1 MFARWFCLA
10 LAVCISPTFAAD
22 AFLNPMPYP
31 PLPEAISSFGATVS
45 GDELYV
51 FSGHIG
57 RIPGNSTNGLSPHF
71 TRLKLSDKEPKWE
84 SLAMHVPSQSPG
96 LVAWKGNVYR
106 VGGLSF
112 TNQTGE
118 ETAFNSLA
126 IFAKYDSKSN
136 TWKELAPLP
145 EARSSLDA
153 AVVGDKLYV
162 VGGWNLQ
169 GASSSDSPWHED
181 ALAFDLTKEDSKW
194 EKIATPPFQTR
205 ALAAAAHEG
214 KLWVMG
220 GMKSSNGI
228 TKEVHIYDPAS
239 NSWSKGPELPGNDS
253 LSGFAISAFATGG
266 RLYYNGS
273 EGIVNVLKKDGSGW
287 ESVERL
293 VFPRS
298 FHRLVPTGDKG
309 LVAIAGVARG
319 GGYLASLETIN
330 LGNDKP
336 QPKLAEWSVEF
347 GGQAKQSQILFLQG
361 SSLYAFGGNKSKN
374 PHDFSKE
381 SFVNE
386 AYRFDLAARS
396 VEQLPNLPAGLS
408 SGGAFLAGPRNDQ
421 SIYVIGGIGFVGDK
435 HQSLDT
441 IYQYRIRS
449 KNWTDD
455 VQHLPGTRSMF
466 STASQNGTVWIF
478 GGAEVNTG
486 KGLTA
491 ETLTW
496 RPDGDDPATVVK
508 GADIPTSR
516 RSLGA
521 ATIGDKVYVVGGLGA
536 EVGIVGTAAAFDLK
550 TSQWTDIASPKTA
563 RVFPNLVALNGKL
576 YLAGGFAK
584 VDGHFAPATTVEVY
598 DPSTNAWEPL
608 QSNLPLQG
616 KQVMEYNGRLLF
628 YGLDQEK
635 SGLAHFALLDL
646 TPESTVVSALQNFG
660 GTDGEGVGDLLAR
673 LLKLDKNKDG
683 KVTKDEVGPRF
694 LPIIEKADA
703 NQDGVATKEEIE
715 EYVKKSQPAPAG
727 REGGRPMGREG
738 GREGGRPM
746 GREGGREGGRP
757 MGREGGRPGREG
769 REGARPQANP

>member
-1 MFARWFCLA
+1 MSFARWFCLA
-10 LAVCISPTFAAD
+10 VALLFSSAFGQAFAAD
-22 AFLNPMPYP
+22 AWVNTMPYP
-31 PLPEAISSFGATVS
+31 ALPEAISSFGATVS

-71 TRLKLSDKEPKWE
+71 TRLKMSDKEPKWE

-126 IFAKYDSKSN
+126 IFAKYDVKTN
-136 TWKELAPLP
+136 TWKELASLP
-145 EARSSLDA
+145 TPRSSLDA

-169 GASSSDSPWHED
+169 GGSSSDAPWHED
-181 ALAFDLTKEDSKW
+181 ALAFDLTKEDGKW
-194 EKIATPPFQTR
+194 ETIATPPFQTR
-205 ALAAAAHEG
+205 ALAAAAHDG

-220 GMKSSNGI
+220 GMKSNNGI
-228 TKEVHIYDPAS
+228 TREVHNYDPAS
-239 NSWSKGPELPGNDS
+239 NTWSKGPELPGEGQA
-253 LSGFAISAFATGG
+253 GFAISAFATGG

-293 VFPRS
+293 LFPRS
-298 FHRLVPTGDKG
+298 FHRLVPTGEKG

-319 GGYLASLETIN
+319 GGYLSNLETVR
-330 LGNDKP
+330 LGGEKL
-336 QPKLAEWSVEF
+336 QPKLAEWSVDF

-361 SSLYAFGGNKSKN
+361 SSLYVFGGNKSKN

-386 AYRFDLAARS
+386 AYRFDIAARS

-421 SIYVIGGIGFVGDK
+421 SIYVLGGIGFVGDK

-449 KNWTDD
+449 KDWTDD

-466 STASQNGTVWIF
+466 STAAQNGTVWIL

-496 RPDGDDPATVVK
+496 KPGSDEPVSVLK

-521 ATIGDKVYVVGGLGA
+521 ATIGDKVYIVGGLGFKA
-536 EVGIVGTAAAFDLK
+536 DIVPTAAVLDLK

-576 YLAGGFAK
+576 YLAGGCAK
-584 VDGHFAPATTVEVY
+584 VDGHFAPATTVEVF
-598 DPSTNAWEPL
+598 DPSKNAWGPV
-608 QSNLPLQG
+608 QTNLPLQG
-616 KQVMEYNGRLLF
+616 KQLLEYNGRLLF

-635 SGLAHFALLDL
+635 PGLAHFALLDL
-646 TPESTVVSALQNFG
+646 TPESTVVAAMQNFG
-660 GTDGEGVGDLLAR
+660 GADGEGVGDLLAR

-683 KVTKDEVGPRF
+683 KIDKDDEVGARF
-694 LPIIEKADA
+694 LPIIEKADT
-703 NQDGVATKEEIE
+703 NKDGAASKEEIE
-715 EYVKKSQPAPAG
+715 EYVKKSQPAP
-727 REGGRPMGREG
+727 MGRED
-738 GREGGRPM
+738 
-746 GREGGREGGRP
+746 GRP
-757 MGREGGRPGREG
+757 MGREGGRPGRG
-769 REGARPQANP
+769 GNEGARPTP